1 MPPVWQGKPRYLK
14 GQVSGGVVADSKYS
28 ARPLVKL
35 ARVASDPTAAVGALK
50 EKRFG
55 AILPEGGAEGSL
67 LRSTGLAYKAGPSS
81 AEGLRSRGSWGALSQ
96 DLGP

>member
-14 GQVSGGVVADSKYS
+14 SQVSEGVVARLEDS
-28 ARPLVKL
+28 ALPLVKL
-35 ARVASDPTAAVGALK
+35 ARVAPDPTAVVRALK
-50 EKRFG
+50 EKKFG
-55 AILPEGGAEGSL
+55 AILPEGGVGGSL